1 MTNTAEIIANLTK
14 SLNFR
19 SEMDDFWT
27 MFVPDSRRKGAVN
40 SGTMMALTGLKFDST
55 VEFDEFMDHAIAV
68 QDDKPRYSAMKKAF
82 VTYLINRKV
91 FKMVNSP
98 HNYEYYVVGH
108 DRENNIIGCCVTA
121 VET

>member
-40 SGTMMALTGLKFDST
+40 SVTMMALTGLKFDST

-98 HNYEYYVVGH
+98 HNYEYYVVGLAN
-108 DRENNIIGCCVTA
+108 DGNLLGVFVTA